1 MWFGGAASNVPSGE
15 PQGRFGAQRWSL
27 RWPVGGLENTAMR
40 DDPHH
45 TDPIHTTSTA
55 VDPELL
61 ASQLWD
67 QIQDLFVDWANA
79 ERMDEGV
86 RAARIEQ
93 EFRFFALAYASAPVD
108 VDAVSTGR
116 KAVVRSIYARLGT
129 IDTINVLA
137 MLDAV
142 IRREDAAARREA

>member
-1 MWFGGAASNVPSGE
+1 
-15 PQGRFGAQRWSL
+15 
-27 RWPVGGLENTAMR
+27 MR

-45 TDPIHTTSTA
+45 TDPNQTTSTA

-67 QIQDLFVDWANA
+67 QIQALFVDWANA

-86 RAARIEQ
+86 RAACIEQ
-93 EFRFFALAYASAPVD
+93 EFRFFALVYASLPVD
-108 VDAVSTGR
+108 IDAVSTGR

>member
-1 MWFGGAASNVPSGE
+1 
-15 PQGRFGAQRWSL
+15 
-27 RWPVGGLENTAMR
+27 
-40 DDPHH
+40 
-45 TDPIHTTSTA
+45 
-55 VDPELL
+55 
-61 ASQLWD
+61 
-67 QIQDLFVDWANA
+67 
-79 ERMDEGV
+79 MDEGV

-142 IRREDAAARREA
+142 IRREEAAARREA